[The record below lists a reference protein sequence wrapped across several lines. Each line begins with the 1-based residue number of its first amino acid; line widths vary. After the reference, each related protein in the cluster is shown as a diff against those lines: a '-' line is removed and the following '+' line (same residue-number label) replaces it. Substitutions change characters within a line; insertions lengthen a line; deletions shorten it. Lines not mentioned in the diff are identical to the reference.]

1 MKLPVILQTIS
12 QTLSNHHAKAIIVG
26 GSVRDHFL
34 GLPIKD
40 YDIEVYGLDAMES
53 LEKILSAFG
62 PVNQV
67 GKSFGVLK
75 FSHEGEEYDFSLPRR
90 EQKVGEGHRGFDVT
104 VDGNM
109 SFEEASRR
117 RDFTINAIGYDVE
130 ADRFLDPFGGRED
143 MHKGVIRHIDEKT
156 FVEDPLRVYRAVQFG
171 GRFGY
176 RLAERTKALCQQ
188 MVSSGMLDSLPK
200 ERIYVEWVKLLLKS
214 GKPSIG
220 FEMMKELGALR
231 YFPELEAL
239 IGVAQDPKWHP
250 EGDVWVHTML
260 CLDVMAEEIAKR
272 GEQGEEMEESQK
284 LKYLFAILCHD
295 LGKATTTTFDDDG
308 RIRSI
313 GHEEAGVE
321 LTRSLMYRLTNAHD
335 FIESLLPLVAHHLK
349 PSQFYRANAGNKA
362 IRKLAT
368 KVRIEELV
376 VVARADFLGRTTPE
390 ALRGEY
396 KAGAWLLEKAEELN
410 VACKP
415 LDNLLMGRDLIA
427 LGLTPSAQFSEIL
440 DDVYA
445 LQLADTFATKAQA
458 LAYVKERYLD

>member
-12 QTLSNHHAKAIIVG
+12 HTLTKFDAKAVIVG

-40 YDIEVYGLDAMES
+40 YDIEVYGLTSMES

-62 PVNQV
+62 SVNHV

-75 FSHEGEEYDFSLPRR
+75 FSYEGEEYDFALPRR

-104 VDGNM
+104 VDGSM

-117 RDFTINAIGYDVE
+117 RDFTINAIGYDIE
-130 ADRFLDPFGGRED
+130 SDHFLDPFGGRED
-143 MHKGVIRHIDEKT
+143 MHKGLIRHIDDKT

-176 RLAERTKALCQQ
+176 SLAESTKVLCQL
-188 MVSSGMLDSLPK
+188 MVDSGMLESLPK

-214 GKPSIG
+214 HRPSIG
-220 FEMMKELGALR
+220 FEMMKELGVLR

-239 IGVAQDPKWHP
+239 IGVAQDPKYHP
-250 EGDVWVHTML
+250 EGDVWVHTMM
-260 CLDVMAEEIAKR
+260 CLDVMAELSA
-272 GEQGEEMEESQK
+272 EMDKEQK
-284 LKYLFAILCHD
+284 LKFLFAILCHD

-321 LTRSLMYRLTNAHD
+321 LTRSLMYRLSNAHD
-335 FIESLLPLVAHHLK
+335 FIESLMPLVVHHLK
-349 PSQFYRANAGNKA
+349 PTQLYKANASNKA
-362 IRKLAT
+362 IRRLAT
-368 KVRIEELV
+368 RVNIEELV
-376 VVARADFLGRTTPE
+376 VIAKADFLGRTTTE
-390 ALRGEY
+390 AMSGEY
-396 KAGAWLLEKAEELN
+396 KAGEWLLERARELK
-410 VACKP
+410 VECKP
-415 LDNLLMGRDLIA
+415 LDNLIKGRDLIT
-427 LGLTPSAQFSEIL
+427 LGLKPSPQFKEIL
-440 DDVYA
+440 DEVYE
-445 LQLADTFATKAQA
+445 LQLADQLTTKEQVMQ
-458 LAYVKERYLD
+458 YVYEKYK

>member
-1 MKLPVILQTIS
+1 
-12 QTLSNHHAKAIIVG
+12 
-26 GSVRDHFL
+26 
-34 GLPIKD
+34 
-40 YDIEVYGLDAMES
+40 
-53 LEKILSAFG
+53 
-62 PVNQV
+62 
-67 GKSFGVLK
+67 
-75 FSHEGEEYDFSLPRR
+75 
-90 EQKVGEGHRGFDVT
+90 
-104 VDGNM
+104 
-109 SFEEASRR
+109 
-117 RDFTINAIGYDVE
+117 
-130 ADRFLDPFGGRED
+130 
-143 MHKGVIRHIDEKT
+143 
-156 FVEDPLRVYRAVQFG
+156 
-171 GRFGY
+171 
-176 RLAERTKALCQQ
+176 
-188 MVSSGMLDSLPK
+188 
-200 ERIYVEWVKLLLKS
+200 
-214 GKPSIG
+214 
-220 FEMMKELGALR
+220 LR

-260 CLDVMAEEIAKR
+260 CLDVMAEEIAGSR
-272 GEQGEEMEESQK
+272 EQGAEMEESQK

-396 KAGAWLLEKAEELN
+396 KAGEWLLEKAEELK

-440 DDVYA
+440 DEVYA
-445 LQLADTFATKAQA
+445 LQLDDRLTTKEEA
-458 LAYVKERYLD
+458 LAYVKERYID